1 MINKFEKKVLDT
13 IRKFNMITPGD
24 NIIACVSGGADSMA
38 LLNSLLNLKN
48 LTKYNEL
55 IVCHVNHMLRKEA
68 EEETKFVK
76 DFCEDNN
83 IRCFVKYVDINA
95 IAKENKIG
103 LEEAGRIERYKFF
116 DEIAKKEGFNK
127 IAVAHNKKDNSETV
141 LMHLL
146 RGSGLNGLTGIHPVR
161 DNFIRPIIKCT
172 REEIEEYLKEENIE
186 FKVDK
191 TNSENDYTRNKI
203 RNELIPYLEK
213 EYNENI
219 VDSLDRLS
227 EIASEEQ
234 EFIKS
239 EIERNYSKCLKKANE
254 TSIELDL
261 KKFNLN
267 HRFIRKQIAIHTI
280 TSLLGNST
288 NIAKV
293 NIDDIVELAENN
305 VGNKNLF
312 PNKNIKVYIKS
323 GIIYFYKLTN

>member
-13 IRKFNMITPGD
+13 IRKFNMISPGD

-38 LLNSLLNLKN
+38 MLKTLINLKQ

-55 IVCHVNHMLRKEA
+55 VVCHVNHMLRKEA
-68 EEETKFVK
+68 EEETEFVK
-76 DFCEDNN
+76 DFCEKHD

-103 LEEAGRIERYKFF
+103 LEEAGRKERYKFF
-116 DEIAKKEGFNK
+116 NEIKEKENINK

-161 DNFIRPIIKCT
+161 DYYIRPIIKCT
-172 REEIEEYLKEENIE
+172 REEIENYLKENNIE

-191 TNSENDYTRNKI
+191 SNEELDYTRNKI
-203 RNELIPYLEK
+203 RNKLIPNLEK

-227 EIASEEQ
+227 EIVMEEQ
-234 EFIKS
+234 EFIEE
-239 EIERNYSKCLKKANE
+239 EIKKTYSKCLLKESNN
-254 TSIELDL
+254 SVELDL

-267 HRFIRKQIAIHTI
+267 HKFLKEQIII
-280 TSLLGNST
+280 YIISKLLGNNN
-288 NIAKV
+288 NIEKV
-293 NIDDIVELAENN
+293 NIEDIVELADKNI
-305 VGNKNLF
+305 GNKYLY
-312 PNKNIKVYIKS
+312 PNKEIKVYVKS
-323 GIIYFYKLTN
+323 GIIYFYYITN